1 MFYDIV
7 KTGFIIEFNDTAEI
21 VRYNTTTAV
30 RRAMCCAVASARDI
44 GRRRDQ
50 GPGRGCR
57 AHTSGPRLPAP
68 SSSVPVIGKITSQC
82 LSLNSAVTSWGRH
95 TAKSSSFIRVY
106 LVLRSTFSSWKFSV
120 RKNGLRSREQNPNKW
135 WYRIYR
141 QEYRLVKGS
150 SGGIQMRLCRDR
162 DLYKEIIS
170 AESLSELP

>member
-82 LSLNSAVTSWGRH
+82 LSLNSAVTSEVDTRRKVLLSFEFIWSLDQHSHLGNSQCVKMGCAH
-95 TAKSSSFIRVY
+95 ASKILTNDDIEFIAKNTA
-106 LVLRSTFSSWKFSV
+106 
-120 RKNGLRSREQNPNKW
+120 
-135 WYRIYR
+135 
-141 QEYRLVKGS
+141 
-150 SGGIQMRLCRDR
+150 
-162 DLYKEIIS
+162 
-170 AESLSELP
+170 LSKDQVEVFK